1 MLSMTMVFKPLN
13 NSIYGIIMENLRKK
27 AQFRLVN
34 NAKEYKDGLVEQV
47 LLRRKY
53 LSRNC
58 ICYTRD

>member
-1 MLSMTMVFKPLN
+1 MTMGFKPLN
-13 NSIYGIIMENLRKK
+13 NSIYGKIMENLRKK
-27 AQFRLVN
+27 AKFGLVN

>member
-1 MLSMTMVFKPLN
+1 
-13 NSIYGIIMENLRKK
+13 MENLRKK
-27 AQFRLVN
+27 AKFGLVN

>member
-1 MLSMTMVFKPLN
+1 MTMVFKLLN
-13 NSIYGIIMENLRKK
+13 NSIYGKIMENLRKK
-27 AQFRLVN
+27 AKFGLVN

>member
-13 NSIYGIIMENLRKK
+13 NSIYGKIMENLRKK
-27 AQFRLVN
+27 AKFGLVN

-58 ICYTRD
+58 ICYTWD